1 MVEIGALVIAGTIA
15 AFEEGPLAAA
25 IAAGRNGDVPVVV
38 VVDEVFVAKDVLIV
52 GVVDKAEVEAVV
64 VIVTFVAVA
73 VGAKP
78 TVIVDWI
85 SFYSKG

>member
-25 IAAGRNGDVPVVV
+25 IAAGGNGDVPVVV

-52 GVVDKAEVEAVV
+52 GVVVFILVEV
-64 VIVTFVAVA
+64 VIVVEQ
-73 VGAKP
+73 
-78 TVIVDWI
+78 I
-85 SFYSKG
+85 